1 MSLLYVARPIDRIGQ
16 NDPFIVDVAQALG
29 QHAVN
34 AKFGMYLPDM
44 AFRVTGIPPA
54 PYVRMINN
62 TALLFSDAVLA
73 IWPHNAKS
81 WGVPAEVERAVTLDK
96 PVLVLTNGKPTWS
109 MVDQKIEL
117 YPEVTNVDEAVRHSL
132 QWLRQRVDEND
143 TKKALKEAVRTR

>member
-73 IWPHNAKS
+73 IWPHDAKS
-81 WGVPAEVERAVTLDK
+81 WGVPAEVERAVTLNK
-96 PVLVLTNGKPTWS
+96 PVVVITNGKPTWS
-109 MVDQKIEL
+109 MVDEAIRIVVLGAAHPDSAVQIALQHLRLKVDEIEL
-117 YPEVTNVDEAVRHSL
+117 KK
-132 QWLRQRVDEND
+132 LREKVSQ
-143 TKKALKEAVRTR
+143 